1 MNKIKLTQRQKAI
14 LTQLRTNEYP
24 TSIPEEDVD
33 DIYVLMEHNL
43 VKTLDVSDKSG
54 RMMICPELTDTG
66 KAYIAINPKLNNPSV
81 WDDTKYIIN
90 TIISIAA
97 LIVAI
102 IALFKK

>member
-14 LTQLRTNEYP
+14 LTQLHINEYP
-24 TSIPEEDVD
+24 TDIPNDDVD
-33 DIYVLMEHNL
+33 DIYVLMEYNL

-54 RMMICPELTDTG
+54 RMMTCPELTDSG
-66 KAYIAINPKLNNPSV
+66 KAYMAINPKLNNPSV

-102 IALFKK
+102 IQ